1 MTDKIKEEKPLN
13 GDEAITLP
21 ERPQRPMSAGQKC
34 SQFIS
39 VYWRSM
45 VVVFTPF
52 LLLPVFLLNEGPL
65 RISAEEGGFFRKIRV
80 PHFILLLLIQFTI
93 REALQLLTYI
103 YNIYIIYI
111 TTDYPDFFLSNP
123 HAIAFKFQAYRCM
136 YVVLLMSVYW
146 VTEALPLAITSMIPM
161 VLFPIMG
168 VLDTERTCMMYMKET
183 MLMFIGGLIIA
194 LAVEYCNLHK
204 RVALK
209 VISLI
214 GCSQRRL
221 NFGLITVT
229 MFVSMWIS
237 NTAAVAMMCPI
248 MQAVLEELESQGL
261 CKMFLDKP
269 KAAEEEGM
277 LGKDKTDDEPKKPSK
292 TTICYF
298 VGAAYAS
305 TLGGCGTII
314 GSGTNLT
321 FKGIYESRF
330 PDAPGLDFP
339 KWMFYNVPGMLIFTF
354 LTWAYLQWVYM
365 GLFRPNSPEAKSSQ
379 LGKEGEAVARSV
391 IETRLKE
398 LGPMSSHEKSVAF
411 LFLLSVVLFFTR
423 APGFMT
429 GWAEALTHIK
439 VKDATPAIFIVIVLF
454 IIPANWKF
462 LNYFKRRS
470 TAANLPK
477 TPTPGLITWK
487 YIHTKVPWSLIFLL
501 GGGFALAEGGRE
513 SKMSELL
520 GNSLAG
526 LKTLPPLLLLFVVCL
541 TASCLTEFT
550 SNAIAIEVHPLF
562 LMYPAALSCSMAFHM
577 PVGTPPNAIVAGVGN
592 IATKDMAIAGI
603 GPTIFTLIVVWA
615 SFPTWGAVVYPEL
628 STFPDW
634 ARHGSA
640 AATVANATVTA
651 IVNATMT

>member
-52 LLLPVFLLNEGPL
+52 LLLPVFLLNEGP
-65 RISAEEGGFFRKIRV
+65 
-80 PHFILLLLIQFTI
+80 
-93 REALQLLTYI
+93 
-103 YNIYIIYI
+103 
-111 TTDYPDFFLSNP
+111 
-123 HAIAFKFQAYRCM
+123 AYRCM

-462 LNYFKRRS
+462 LNYFKRHS

-550 SNAIAIEVHPLF
+550 SNVAIANIMLPVLAEMAIAIEVHPLF

-651 IVNATMT
+651 IANATMT